1 MTDRLRVGDAKRDVA
16 IGEVTALLG
25 VVEEAAFA
33 LIQRRLTSPGVLQ
46 VRAEDLARM
55 QARLGA

>member
-1 MTDRLRVGDAKRDVA
+1 MMFAGVILV
-16 IGEVTALLG
+16 G
-25 VVEEAAFA
+25 VVFVAEEAAFA

-55 QARLGA
+55 EARLGA